1 MSSHKADQVR
11 SNSKAFNNAPAA
23 DNSNHDLKIDE
34 ECDSMDFS
42 GPEEI
47 NQRLPSRI
55 VDSKDKLVLSAT
67 TVDEALDTMES
78 RNITGNKRME
88 VTGTKYEI

>member
-1 MSSHKADQVR
+1 
-11 SNSKAFNNAPAA
+11 
-23 DNSNHDLKIDE
+23 
-34 ECDSMDFS
+34 MDFS
-42 GPEEI
+42 VPEEI

-67 TVDEALDTMES
+67 TVDEALETMDS
-78 RNITGNKRME
+78 RNITGSKRIE